1 MEANKI
7 KGESKSIVLSN
18 GVELT
23 YCERGETHTEIMVCG
38 AFYFHTA
45 MPLVEKLA
53 ERYHVYGIVMR
64 FDGEASEKNADGTI
78 HWGRQWG
85 KDIYDFVQS
94 MGIKRFHYFGKCHGT
109 VPGWYFVK
117 EHPEMLLSFS
127 SFFLAPH
134 VRPQNSNHW
143 FELLSGN
150 DTTEMMRVAMKKPE
164 GIKAKME
171 EMAAIGDN
179 ASNPAIP
186 QYAASPEKLWES
198 KEKCEKTLKTLSV
211 PIGYLFGSEDP
222 LFDDYL
228 DSNLFAIR
236 NTKGAHTVILEGER
250 HLMEL
255 DEPDRVVS
263 EVFSF
268 IDGI

>member
-85 KDIYDFVQS
+85 KDI
-94 MGIKRFHYFGKCHGT
+94 
-109 VPGWYFVK
+109 W
-117 EHPEMLLSFS
+117 
-127 SFFLAPH
+127 
-134 VRPQNSNHW
+134 
-143 FELLSGN
+143 
-150 DTTEMMRVAMKKPE
+150 RVSK
-164 GIKAKME
+164 
-171 EMAAIGDN
+171 
-179 ASNPAIP
+179 PAI
-186 QYAASPEKLWES
+186 
-198 KEKCEKTLKTLSV
+198 
-211 PIGYLFGSEDP
+211 
-222 LFDDYL
+222 
-228 DSNLFAIR
+228 
-236 NTKGAHTVILEGER
+236 
-250 HLMEL
+250 
-255 DEPDRVVS
+255 
-263 EVFSF
+263 
-268 IDGI
+268 